1 MLKNENQS
9 YDVDTI
15 IFSGRENEL
24 RKVNVYSHITSEL
37 WTSIK
42 NVAKTQTQAL

>member
-1 MLKNENQS
+1 MERREDLRTVFSAQCFYQYGKIMLKNENQS

-24 RKVNVYSHITSEL
+24 RKL
-37 WTSIK
+37 M
-42 NVAKTQTQAL
+42 